1 MDATAW
7 KQPVVRGCLGALLLY
22 AVVVTVLVAMLLAS
36 GAHREVMEALVP
48 SIIGGASLTF
58 GLLYWWGIR
67 AVYAEARLVRQAL
80 REVPRIDG
88 QRLAVIGTIQFEGVP
103 LQAPFSGR
111 ECVAYWYEA
120 LRPGRSRSRFD
131 HHFFFGWRIA
141 PLAVRTSS
149 GDVHLFASFD
159 KPGWETRAEDMDYAN
174 AAEYVGGTAFSRAPE
189 LGAGTWGDLDQLRS
203 QVPPVRADYAKNPPA
218 PDIPTLTL
226 RESRLERGD
235 AVCAFGRY
243 SAAREALV
251 PDPLAPVFAIDL
263 RAGEPG
269 NVLRDLRSRVTLYLV
284 MGAVCSA
291 IGLFVAAVAGH

>member
-7 KQPVVRGCLGALLLY
+7 KQPLVRGCLGALLLY
-22 AVVVTVLVAMLLAS
+22 AAVVVVLTAVLLAA
-36 GAHREVMEALVP
+36 GAHREGMDALVA
-48 SIIGGASLTF
+48 SAIGGTVLTF

-67 AVYAEARLVRQAL
+67 AVSAEARLVRQAL
-80 REVPRIDG
+80 REVPRVDG
-88 QRLAVIGTIQFEGVP
+88 QRVAVIGTIEFEGVP

-111 ECVAYWYEA
+111 ECIAYWYEV
-120 LRPGRSRSRFD
+120 LRARRTQSGFD

-141 PLAVRTSS
+141 PLAVRTPG
-149 GDVHLFASFD
+149 GDVHLLASFD
-159 KPGWETRAEDMDYAN
+159 KPGWETRTEDTDYAN
-174 AAEYVGGTAFSRAPE
+174 ANDYVGTTAFSPAPE
-189 LGAGTWGDLDQLRS
+189 LGPATWGDLEELRT

-218 PDIPTLTL
+218 PDVRTLTL
-226 RESRLERGD
+226 RESRLERGA

-251 PDPLAPVFAIDL
+251 PDPSAPVFAIDL

-284 MGAVCSA
+284 MGAVCSV